1 MPKTILVPLST
12 TNATL
17 GTTPST
23 DTDRSK
29 AAAPVATAT
38 SAIPTVAAPAVVSPA
53 AAAKKPALKA
63 KAIAKPKAKAVTPV
77 VAPVVAPA
85 AKHIAKTTVKASAPV
100 VAAKPKKAK
109 LVRDSFTIPKAE
121 YELLDALKAR
131 AVRLK
136 QPAKKS
142 ELLRAG
148 IKLMVSLTDV
158 VFAAALKSI
167 PALKTGR
174 PKAEP
179 VAAKTTKAVKTKK
192 PAK

>member
-1 MPKTILVPLST
+1 MPKTILVPLP
-12 TNATL
+12 
-17 GTTPST
+17 TPSI

-29 AAAPVATAT
+29 AAAPVATATAT

-77 VAPVVAPA
+77 VAPA
-85 AKHIAKTTVKASAPV
+85 AKPIAKTAVKASTPV

>member
-1 MPKTILVPLST
+1 
-12 TNATL
+12 
-17 GTTPST
+17 
-23 DTDRSK
+23 
-29 AAAPVATAT
+29 
-38 SAIPTVAAPAVVSPA
+38 
-53 AAAKKPALKA
+53 
-63 KAIAKPKAKAVTPV
+63 
-77 VAPVVAPA
+77 
-85 AKHIAKTTVKASAPV
+85 
-100 VAAKPKKAK
+100 

-158 VFAAALKSI
+158 VFAAALKAI

-179 VAAKTTKAVKTKK
+179 VAAKTTKAVKAKK
-192 PAK
+192 TAK